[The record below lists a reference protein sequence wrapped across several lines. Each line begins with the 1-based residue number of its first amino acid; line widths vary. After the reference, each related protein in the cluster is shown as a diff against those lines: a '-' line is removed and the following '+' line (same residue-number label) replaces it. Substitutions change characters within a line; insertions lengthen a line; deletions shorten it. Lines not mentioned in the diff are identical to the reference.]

1 MPIVRENHVNGTSVA
16 TPTPTS
22 QLGVKWPRA
31 SRQRDRFRIRR
42 SARVVL
48 CSTHLRLAR
57 ILPRRALRPRLAL
70 ERDGHL
76 YDVEALEKAL
86 GQPFQSEDPSDFRGR
101 VVALGLAGLRELDQA
116 LLTGRRP
123 RSAYLEGAGLLPPF
137 DAEAGSHFQ
146 VDLRAEPATFA
157 PGVARA
163 VLGQDEFVGLHPGEL
178 TICPALA
185 VVLGEELQA
194 ASLHEVRA
202 AIVGFSLGIAWGGA
216 GGHRVLR
223 QTTQCGPLLLT
234 PNELRL
240 PSLVLTLHVGE
251 QTTRVEALAN
261 LAKVIEQSLVELSG
275 DVTLAG
281 GDLVTFLLPSPSLLV
296 REHEPVALTLPNVM
310 SLRGVGVPRRAQR

>member
-42 SARVVL
+42 PARVVL

-86 GQPFQSEDPSDFRGR
+86 GQPFQPEDPSDFRGR

-116 LLTGRRP
+116 LLTGQRP
-123 RSAYLEGAGLLPPF
+123 RVAYIQPDGAALLPPF
-137 DAEAGSHFQ
+137 DTEAGSHFE
-146 VDLRAEPATFA
+146 VDLRADTFA
-157 PGVARA
+157 VCLARG
-163 VLGQDEFVGLHPGEL
+163 VLGQDEFIGLQQGEL
-178 TICPALA
+178 EVRAALA
-185 VVLGEELQA
+185 VVLGEELSQA
-194 ASLHEVRA
+194 SVAEVRA
-202 AIVGFSLGIAWGGA
+202 AIVGYSLALCWGGA

-223 QTTQCGPLLLT
+223 NTTQCGPLLLT
-234 PNELRL
+234 TNELRL
-240 PSLVLTLHVGE
+240 ASLALELRVG
-251 QTTRVEALAN
+251 TDVTRVGAPVD
-261 LAKVIEQSLVELSG
+261 LAKIVEQKLVELSC
-275 DVTLAG
+275 DVPLAG
-281 GDLVTFLLPSPSLLV
+281 GDLVSFLLPSPSLPA
-296 REHEPVALTLPNVM
+296 REHEAVALSLPNVM
-310 SLRGVGVPRRAQR
+310 SLRGVGVPRRDQR